1 MGTMV
6 GASVGTG
13 VFMASSGVDVEVDV
27 AVGSETAL
35 VGTGVDGSKIASS
48 GGLK

>member
-1 MGTMV
+1 MVAVSGGTDV
-6 GASVGTG
+6 DEISA
-13 VFMASSGVDVEVDV
+13 SGVDVEV
-27 AVGSETAL
+27 AVGSETTL